1 MAGQASRA
9 ATEALRACGRIQRSH
24 VDWISGLRT
33 GVVVAI
39 VILIAVPLQQVD
51 AATSV
56 AIGVLFIAIVDT
68 PDATGTR
75 LRTMV
80 WGTLWIGLGVLAG
93 GLVSESGLLHVAVAI
108 LIAGASGYAGAL
120 GPRGAL
126 IGVLSLVLF
135 AVYAGAFVGADTA
148 AHSTVY
154 FALGGAITILVNLST
169 VPLRRL
175 AAVRTSIAR
184 AYRELDSATGR
195 RGLGLAAP
203 SVAAEIMSAR
213 GVIHRLGCTGATSR
227 WASGLLTDAERA
239 RIAFLAL
246 ISQRERAPE
255 FVDQLSAEAGRLCG
269 VISHA
274 LSGPWGGRRA
284 RAIAQ
289 AQAHVTAL
297 DALLSAAPDIR
308 LRDVG
313 HELVD
318 PLRDAVASL
327 DSDWPIGS
335 RATMERPPRVHVSVM
350 ARLRAHAHR
359 DDPVTEH
366 TLRLVIAFGGASLA
380 AVLIGASHA
389 YWLPL
394 TVAWVAKPDL
404 SSTVTRVTMRV
415 AGTIAGLLL
424 TSVIFLVVRD
434 MPAAPQ
440 ILAVMVG
447 AASVVALAYLSA
459 NYPLAVV
466 GITTFVL
473 ISEALAGESEGYDL
487 IARLAATVVAG
498 LWVLLISSIR
508 PRRTG
513 ATAIA
518 RLSDTLTALRAYAV
532 AVRTG
537 VDVDTARVA
546 VLTTRTA
553 ALASVTAA
561 SVEPPGIWERASVR
575 VDPEQAALVLTDIID
590 AASTI
595 LAEELLER
603 YRDADPSLWPTIDAD
618 LDDLQARISALE
630 STT

>member
-24 VDWISGLRT
+24 VDWISGVRT
-33 GVVVAI
+33 GIVVAI
-39 VILIAVPLQQVD
+39 VILVALPLRQVE

-75 LRTMV
+75 LRTMA

-93 GLVSESGLLHVAVAI
+93 GLVSESGLLHVVVAI

-148 AHSTVY
+148 VHSMLY
-154 FALGGAITILVNLST
+154 FALGGAITIAVNLCT
-169 VPLRRL
+169 VPLHRL
-175 AAVRTSIAR
+175 TSVRTSIAR

-213 GVIHRLGCTGATSR
+213 SVIHRLGCAGVTAQ

-246 ISQRERAPE
+246 ISQRERAPD
-255 FVDQLSAEAGRLCG
+255 FVDRLSTEAGRLCG

-274 LSGPWGGRRA
+274 LSGAWGGRRA
-284 RAIAQ
+284 GVVAEARAHLA
-289 AQAHVTAL
+289 AL
-297 DALLSAAPDIR
+297 DAMVDAAPDTR
-308 LRDVG
+308 LRDLA

-318 PLRDAVASL
+318 PLRDAVTSL

-335 RATMERPPRVHVSVM
+335 RATMERPPSGRQPVIS
-350 ARLRAHAHR
+350 RLRAHAR
-359 DDPVTEH
+359 LDDPVTEH
-366 TLRLVIAFGGASLA
+366 TIRLMIAFGGASLA

-424 TSVIFLVVRD
+424 TSAIFLIVRD
-434 MPAAPQ
+434 LPAAPQ
-440 ILAVMVG
+440 ILAVLIG
-447 AASVVALAYLSA
+447 AASLLALAYLWA

-473 ISEALAGESEGYDL
+473 ISEALAGESERYDL
-487 IARLAATVVAG
+487 IARLTATIVAG
-498 LWVLLISSIR
+498 IWVLLISSIR

-518 RLSDTLTALRAYAV
+518 RLSDTLAALRAYAV

-537 VDVDTARVA
+537 VDVDSARVA

-595 LAEELLER
+595 LAEEMLER
-603 YRDADPSLWPTIDAD
+603 YRDADPSLWPSIDAD
-618 LDDLQARISALE
+618 LNDLQARISSLA
-630 STT
+630 TAT